1 MIGRVVYCGISIQHH
16 TWGPSKFGQS
26 QSCRR
31 SFGHVSCMLGV
42 LEARY
47 NVLAAFAIYT
57 GMKFVSTFISLH
69 DYYAIF
75 MANSI
80 V

>member
-1 MIGRVVYCGISIQHH
+1 
-16 TWGPSKFGQS
+16 
-26 QSCRR
+26 
-31 SFGHVSCMLGV
+31 MLGV